1 MQDTL
6 YSSKQIKIPVPR
18 FVVFYNGT
26 DTQPERR
33 IMKLSD
39 SFEKKVSSPDLELN
53 VLMLNIN
60 LGNNRD
66 LMDKC
71 KTLKEYCMFVDCIR
85 QYTKDMEITEAVEKA
100 VKECIQN
107 AILAEFLAAQRAEV
121 IAMSIFE
128 YNEEEEMKKIRAAE
142 YSVGWQ
148 AGAADGKTKGIALGK
163 AIGQAESV
171 LELLDDLGEIPESLR
186 DGILKETDVILLKKW
201 LKEAAKAESIQMF
214 LERIGLD

>member
-1 MQDTL
+1 MRTL
-6 YSSKQIKIPVPR
+6 
-18 FVVFYNGT
+18 NT
-26 DTQPERR
+26 A
-33 IMKLSD
+33 LSRLYWVT
-39 SFEKKVSSPDLELN
+39 E
-53 VLMLNIN
+53 
-60 LGNNRD
+60 
-66 LMDKC
+66 
-71 KTLKEYCMFVDCIR
+71 CIR
-85 QYTKDMEITEAVEKA
+85 E
-100 VKECIQN
+100 N
-107 AILAEFLAAQRAEV
+107 ILAGFLSAQRAEV
-121 IAMSIFE
+121 VAMSIFE

>member
-1 MQDTL
+1 
-6 YSSKQIKIPVPR
+6 
-18 FVVFYNGT
+18 
-26 DTQPERR
+26 
-33 IMKLSD
+33 MKLSD
-39 SFEKKVSSPDLELN
+39 AFEKKVSSPDLELN

-148 AGAADGKTKGIALGK
+148 AGVADGK